1 MLLRMFSKQKRP
13 IDTGPL
19 GTSPTILSTPDRRPE
34 VVDVQSAFHI
44 LFRYYKHGTLDR
56 FAHEKPTPSAI
67 YIATWFKRIDNCQEI
82 LKKIKI
88 PAENRYVSISLSR
101 FLLLL

>member
-34 VVDVQSAFHI
+34 VVDVQSDFI
-44 LFRYYKHGTLDR
+44 FCSGITNM
-56 FAHEKPTPSAI
+56 AHSTGLLTKNPRLPQSTSQRGLSELTI
-67 YIATWFKRIDNCQEI
+67 V
-82 LKKIKI
+82 KK
-88 PAENRYVSISLSR
+88 
-101 FLLLL
+101 F